1 MIYLSI
7 IVIVSG
13 IFGLIYGFK
22 LTNKFARII
31 NWVMVISIA
40 LSFVPNANVK
50 IDGYYLFALMHLL
63 VFVYSFS
70 YENFTQQK
78 KILLAGITL
87 FSIAPVVAVLANL
100 SQAIVLTSELFSVL
114 GLGMYIYILIKHIK
128 SYKEEIGFLT
138 MLVANCL
145 TWTIGGIL
153 WLLTITGK

>member
-7 IVIVSG
+7 IVILSG
-13 IFGLIYGFK
+13 VFGLIYGFK

-40 LSFVPNANVK
+40 LSFVPSATVK

-70 YENFTQQK
+70 YEDFTHQK
-78 KILLAGITL
+78 KILIAGITL
-87 FSIAPVVAVLANL
+87 FSLAPVIAVLGNL
-100 SQAIVLTSELFSVL
+100 SQAICLTCELFSVV
-114 GLGMYIYILIKHIK
+114 GLGMYIYILIKDIK

-138 MLVANCL
+138 MLAANCL

-153 WLLTITGK
+153 WLLAMAG